1 MAAEHR
7 VRDDNHEEQDGQRDG
22 GEKRQR
28 RKRQMCSSSN
38 SGCGS
43 TGWMHRKETNTTN
56 TSLSDY
62 GSRLTMTFKKLVLRI
77 ILQRI
82 I

>member
-7 VRDDNHEEQDGQRDG
+7 VCDDNHEEQDGQGDG

-28 RKRQMCSSSN
+28 RKRQTCSSN

-43 TGWMHRKETNTTN
+43 IGWMYRKETNTTN

-62 GSRLTMTFKKLVLRI
+62 GSRLTVTFKKLRPKNVLSTFS
-77 ILQRI
+77 
-82 I
+82 

>member
-7 VRDDNHEEQDGQRDG
+7 VCDDNHEEQDGQRDG

-28 RKRQMCSSSN
+28 RKRQICSSN

-43 TGWMHRKETNTTN
+43 IGWMHREETN

-62 GSRLTMTFKKLVLRI
+62 GSRLTATFKKLVLRI